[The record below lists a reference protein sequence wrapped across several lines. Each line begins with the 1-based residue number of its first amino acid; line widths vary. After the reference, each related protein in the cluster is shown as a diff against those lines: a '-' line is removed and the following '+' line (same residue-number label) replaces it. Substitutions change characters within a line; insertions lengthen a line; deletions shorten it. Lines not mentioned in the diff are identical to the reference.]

1 MVVMVLMNLLNGL
14 AITDITRIVD
24 EAEAR
29 HQRSMIDIL
38 KELED
43 RARGN
48 QVIVEFVSR
57 VVPCLYPFVKA
68 WGFLEELKILH
79 SSKAEQTGNNNE
91 QGPKGSTCIQFPPPD
106 YDGDEGF
113 PDDYL
118 LKQARQIL
126 LKNSQEKSN

>member
-1 MVVMVLMNLLNGL
+1 MNLLNGL

-29 HQRSMIDIL
+29 HQISMIDIL

-43 RARGN
+43 TAKGN

-57 VVPCLYPFVKA
+57 VIPCLYPFVKSL
-68 WGFLEELKILH
+68 GFLKDLKILH
-79 SSKAEQTGNNNE
+79 APKEPNE
-91 QGPKGSTCIQFPPPD
+91 QGPKRWTCIEFPPEE
-106 YDGDEGF
+106 YNVDEGF
-113 PDDYL
+113 LDDYL